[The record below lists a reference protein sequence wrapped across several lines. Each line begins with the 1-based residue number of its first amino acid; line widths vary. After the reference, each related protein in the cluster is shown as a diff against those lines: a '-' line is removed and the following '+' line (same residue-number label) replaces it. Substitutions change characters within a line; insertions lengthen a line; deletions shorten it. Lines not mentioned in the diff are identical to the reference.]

1 MNKEET
7 IKKAMTMEEPTYIFM
22 GIYKTLELI
31 YERMKE
37 AKPLGDFERYAE
49 LYIKLY
55 KELKGSDS

>member
-1 MNKEET
+1 VNNEET
-7 IKKAMTMEEPTYIFM
+7 IKKVMTMEEPSYIFM
-22 GIYKTLELI
+22 GIYKALELI

-55 KELKGSDS
+55 KELKGE